1 MTGLMDARRWE
12 EIQAAFDT
20 LVELNDIERRNRLTA
35 ISTSD
40 PELRAAVESLL
51 AADSEA
57 DARLAPL
64 EAAFLPR
71 RAPALDPLGIAGH
84 TISHFQIRDL
94 IGAGG
99 MGVVYRAD
107 DTRLGRPVAL
117 KFLLPSYSLDA
128 SAKARFLREAHSAAA
143 LDHPN
148 LCAIHEV
155 GASEDGRLFL
165 GMPLYEGETLKAR
178 LANGGLMPV
187 GEILEIT
194 RQVASGLKCAHASG
208 IVHRDLKPGNVM
220 LLPDGT
226 VKILDFGLA
235 KARDQSLSETGAR
248 FGTVSYM
255 APEQIRGEAV
265 DGRADLWALGVVL
278 YEMLTERKPFGG
290 EHDIAIAHAIL
301 HDEPVPPSTHRREVS
316 AALEDLVLR
325 LLQKDPARRY
335 PAAAELLGDLARVG
349 MGTAGAH
356 HSLRRRVR
364 RATHILSSNRG
375 RLLTAGVAIVLI
387 GAGRY
392 AAVARKNVALA
403 AAPSRMAIAVLPFRN
418 LSAEDSHAYLADGL
432 HDEILTQLYKVSALK
447 VIGRNSVMSYS
458 GPKTPPLR
466 QIANELG
473 VGTVVEGS
481 VQVVGNRVR
490 VNVQL
495 MDPLSDGA
503 LWVER
508 YERTLEDALALQSD
522 IARQVMAT
530 VGAALSGAERS
541 ALAGVPK
548 TKAQAYLLYLQ
559 GREYDRRPGLQR
571 RNIDSAMVLYEQALA
586 LDPNFALAHAALSK
600 DHGNMYWLRY
610 DMTPAR
616 LARQRAEA
624 EAALRLAPDLPQAHA
639 SMAVVHNVGPE
650 TDVQEGLKEFRIA
663 LRGAPNDAELWR
675 GVASA
680 QRRLG
685 NWDQYDA
692 PFEKAV
698 QLDPRNVDLLQDY
711 GGFTHERMG
720 RYADAIRWYNRAL
733 SVDPN
738 ALPFSIDKAWVYV
751 YWQGQLD
758 TLRAVMSGPAG
769 ELVLRNR
776 WFRYHCRFLLV
787 ERQADSLL
795 NFLKWAHTVA
805 PASQVRQAALI
816 FIPDALYAAWAHQLR
831 GDGVG
836 ARAAFDSALVFLDS
850 VIAKIREDWPVH
862 QARGMAL
869 AGLGRRDEALREAS
883 WLRGSFIYRK
893 DLFLRPYVVI
903 GAAQILAHAGE
914 PDAAVDDLE
923 RLLADEAPA
932 LSVHSLRL
940 EPVWDPI
947 REHPRFRAL
956 LAKYAN

>member
-1 MTGLMDARRWE
+1 MDRYRWQ
-12 EIQAAFDT
+12 EIKSTFDI
-20 LVELNDIERRNRLTA
+20 LVELDDVERGNRLA
-35 ISTSD
+35 ALGSTD
-40 PELRAAVESLL
+40 PELRAAVESLF
-51 AADSEA
+51 AADSDA
-57 DARLAPL
+57 DALLAPL
-64 EAAFLPR
+64 EAVLFPQY
-71 RAPALDPLGIAGH
+71 APAPDPLGLAGR
-84 TISHFQIRDL
+84 TISHFQVREP

-99 MGVVYRAD
+99 MGVVYRAE
-107 DTRLGRPVAL
+107 DTRLGRTVAL
-117 KFLLPSYSLDA
+117 KFLLPTYTFDA
-128 SAKARFLREAHSAAA
+128 GAKTRFLREAHSAAA

-148 LCAIHEV
+148 LCTIHEV
-155 GASEDGRLFL
+155 GATDEERPFL
-165 GMPLYEGETLKAR
+165 AMALYPGETLKAR
-178 LANGGLMPV
+178 LTRDGPMPV
-187 GEILEIT
+187 GEILEIV
-194 RQVASGLKCAHASG
+194 RQVTEGLEHAHAAG

-235 KARDQSLSETGAR
+235 KARDQSLSESGAR

-265 DGRADLWALGVVL
+265 NGRADLWAVGVLL
-278 YEMLTERKPFGG
+278 YEMLTERKPFGA

-301 HDEPVPPSTHRREVS
+301 HDDPVPPSTHRGEVS

-335 PAAAELLGDLARVG
+335 PTAAELLGDLARVG
-349 MGTAGAH
+349 TGAAGAR

-364 RATHILSSNRG
+364 RATHTLSSQRR
-375 RLLTAGVAIVLI
+375 RLLAAGIVIVLI
-387 GAGRY
+387 GAGRS
-392 AAVARKNVALA
+392 AAVARKNVALDV
-403 AAPSRMAIAVLPFRN
+403 APSRMAIAVLPFRN
-418 LSAEDSHAYLADGL
+418 LGADDSHAFLADGL
-432 HDEILTQLYKVSALK
+432 HDEILTQLYKVPALK

-458 GPKTPPLR
+458 APKTPPLR

-473 VGTVVEGS
+473 VGTIVEGS

-495 MDPLSDGA
+495 MDPLSDRP

-508 YERTLEDALALQSD
+508 YDRTLDDVFAIQSD
-522 IARQVMAT
+522 IARQIVAT

-541 ALAGVPK
+541 ALAQVPTAK
-548 TKAQAYLLYLQ
+548 SQAYLLYLQ
-559 GREYDRRPGLQR
+559 GKEYERQPGYGR
-571 RNIDSAMVLYEQALA
+571 AKFEAAARLYEQALA
-586 LDPNFALAHAALSK
+586 LDATFALAHAALSIN
-600 DHGNMYWLRY
+600 HGYMYWTRH

-624 EAALRLAPDLPQAHA
+624 EAALRLAPGLPQAHEA
-639 SMAVVHNVGPE
+639 MGIVHNVGPD
-650 TDVQEGLKEFRIA
+650 TNVPEGLKEFQIA
-663 LRGAPNDAELWR
+663 LRGAPNDARLWR

-680 QRRLG
+680 YRRLG
-685 NWDQYDA
+685 NWEHYDE

-698 QLDPRNVDLLQDY
+698 QLDPRDVDLLWDY
-711 GGFTHERMG
+711 GGLTHERMG

-733 SVDPN
+733 SLAPDMIWT
-738 ALPFSIDKAWVYV
+738 SIDKAWVYV
-751 YWQGQLD
+751 WWQGQLD
-758 TLRAVMSGPAG
+758 TLRMVMSGEPGQTAR
-769 ELVLRNR
+769 RNG
-776 WFRYHCRFLLV
+776 WIGHHTRFLLI
-787 ERQADSLL
+787 ERQPDSLL
-795 NFLKWAHTVA
+795 KLLKEAHLPVIQSTLTFH
-805 PASQVRQAALI
+805 PSS
-816 FIPDALYAAWAHQLR
+816 LYAAWAHQLR
-831 GDGVG
+831 GDRAA
-836 ARAAFDSALVFLDS
+836 ARAAFDSALVILDS
-850 VIAKIREDWPVH
+850 AIVKFPEDWPMR
-862 QARGMAL
+862 QTRGMAL

-883 WLRGSFIYRK
+883 WLRRSFIYRK